1 MTLLR
6 PLPTSQPT
14 APVGPSRTVDVLV
27 VGSCFVA
34 PLNLLIV
41 RSLTVYDVLVGVAL
55 VLLWRD
61 RQLRLPP
68 WRYVAIAYLFLLL
81 AVLSSFRATYP
92 SEALTQVLQYAFVF
106 FVQIP
111 VVLSVV
117 RTRRIAVTSV
127 ALLCVGTLSAIVH
140 AFITQDTQGA
150 GRVLV
155 FYSDN
160 PNRLGYPAVY
170 LLPLLLVLWHVSRDS
185 SRRTRL
191 LTALAVGVG
200 LYFSLWAVTA
210 SGSRSSLAGC
220 VGALVIYVVVRPGLT
235 PVRAVGRVLGLGLAT
250 VVVVAGLVT
259 TGQLPNTL
267 EERID
272 RSIHPADVEDS
283 TGLVADREHLMNAG
297 VRAFM
302 DSPFLGTGL
311 DNFRYVT
318 TDYDLE
324 ATPQLPHNL
333 PLQLLVQVGLIGTLA
348 FAAYLAVW
356 GHDMWRG
363 YRRLGPPD
371 TELVW
376 GLVASLA
383 GILTIFMFAPEMLD
397 RHYWLVVALGLAVVI
412 RSHPSDT
419 TSGRDHD

>member
-6 PLPTSQPT
+6 PAPEARPT
-14 APVGPSRTVDVLV
+14 ALTEPTRTIDALV

-34 PLNLLIV
+34 PMNLLIV
-41 RSLTVYDVLVGVAL
+41 RSLTVYDVLLGVAL

-61 RQLRLPP
+61 RQLVLPP
-68 WRYVAIAYLFLLL
+68 RTYVAIAYLFLLM
-81 AVLSSFRATYP
+81 AVLSSFRATFP
-92 SEALTQVLQYAFVF
+92 SEALTQVLQYAFIF
-106 FVQIP
+106 FVQVP
-111 VVLSVV
+111 VVLTVV
-117 RTRRIAVTSV
+117 RTRRIAVASV
-127 ALLCVGTLSAIVH
+127 AMLCAGTLAAIVH

-170 LLPLLLVLWHVSRDS
+170 LLPLLFVLWYASRGTT
-185 SRRTRL
+185 RGRRL
-191 LTALAVGVG
+191 LTAVAVGAG
-200 LYFSLWAVTA
+200 LYFSVWALTA

-220 VGALVIYVVVRPGLT
+220 VAALVVYVVVRPGQS
-235 PVRAVGRVLGLGLAT
+235 PAQVVGRVLALVLVTIGLGTGLA
-250 VVVVAGLVT
+250 A
-259 TGQLPNTL
+259 TGQLPTTL
-267 EERID
+267 EERVD
-272 RSIHPADVEDS
+272 RSLNPTDADDAS
-283 TGLVADREHLMNAG
+283 GLVADREHLMNAG

-302 DSPFLGTGL
+302 DSPFIGTGL

-333 PLQLLVQVGLIGTLA
+333 PLQLLVQVGLVGTLA

-356 GHDMWRG
+356 AFDMRRA

-397 RHYWLVVALGLAVVI
+397 RHYWLIVALGLAVVI
-412 RSHPSDT
+412 RSVPSDT
-419 TSGRDHD
+419 TPGRDHD